1 MMTGLALLIAI
12 PAAAQDMFFYPGQGQ
27 SSKRQNKDKGECHV

>member
-1 MMTGLALLIAI
+1 MTGLALLIAI

-27 SSKRQNKDKGECHV
+27 SFKRQNKDKGECHV